1 VTHTDKIALVRA
13 SIPVIEE
20 KVYLNA
26 GSVGPL
32 AGITAEI
39 LMHSTRRELEQGR
52 SSYAASKVNRQSKA
66 DLRQGFARLVKAS
79 PGEIALTHHTT
90 EGMNIVVHGLTWQP
104 GDEIITTDLEH
115 PGGLFPL
122 HVVRQRQGVVV
133 KVVKIPPDSSTEQ
146 VIARFEAAITPRTRL
161 LAFSHVAWNTGM
173 RLPLA
178 EIVALAR
185 QHHLLVLVDGAQSAG
200 AIPLDLP
207 AIGVDFYAIPGQK
220 WLCGPEGVGAL
231 FVRDNLVG
239 VLQST
244 FAGYASMG
252 DAAMF
257 DLSGYFMPA
266 PGARRYEVATIY
278 RPAVMAMVANL
289 RWLEETVGWEWI
301 FARIAQITEYAHASL
316 KRLPGVKLVTPPGPQ
331 AGLVTFNL
339 TGYDPAR
346 VVLKLSEENIVVRY
360 LPDPYY
366 SLRISTGFYNT
377 EAEIDRL
384 LEALR
389 SIQASD
395 PESLPQYDW

>member
-1 VTHTDKIALVRA
+1 MTHTDKIALVRE

-20 KVYLNA
+20 KIYLNA

-52 SSYAASKVNRQSKA
+52 SSYAASKVSRQSKA

-133 KVVKIPPDSSTEQ
+133 KVVKIPPDSSTDQ

-185 QHHLLVLVDGAQSAG
+185 RHHLLVLVDGAQSAG

-231 FVRDNLVG
+231 FVRDSLVG

-278 RPAVMAMVANL
+278 RPAVLAMVANL

-301 FARIAQITEYAHASL
+301 FARIAQITEYAHAAL

-339 TGYDPAR
+339 AGYDPAR

-360 LPDPYY
+360 LPEPYY

-384 LEALR
+384 IEALR

-395 PESLPQYDW
+395 PESLPRYDR